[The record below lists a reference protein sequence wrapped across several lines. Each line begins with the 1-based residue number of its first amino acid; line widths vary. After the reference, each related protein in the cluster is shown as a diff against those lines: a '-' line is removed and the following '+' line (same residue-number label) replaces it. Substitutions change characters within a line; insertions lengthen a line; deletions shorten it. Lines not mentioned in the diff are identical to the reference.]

1 MPSAVRADSRTD
13 SGRGQLMAEMTVKRW
28 RRYGHDRLF
37 ISLADSGTRVGFVD
51 LLTGVRTVEVSE
63 WANDFAAAADIW
75 MRTASLSCDPEPTAA
90 RSYGNDLSRMNAS
103 DVVTEAQQLSAATD
117 ELAPP
122 SATIRTTPVSS
133 GPQSIVAA
141 QREASNDLS
150 TNRPGELVKAKAS
163 ELRNE
168 APIRTLLARVLG
180 VHTDERAYR
189 VGGRGEEKVAKKLDA
204 LPDGWHAIHSVPVG
218 AGDSDIDHVLI
229 GPAGVFTLNTKHHPR
244 GKVWVAEKAL
254 LVNGQK
260 TQYLRNS
267 RHEAARASRLL
278 TAGCG
283 FDVAVHAVIVI
294 VGADITVKARCPDVR
309 VLYREQLSRWLK
321 SQPHVLAA
329 DRIDAVFDVARRDVT
344 WRTSPASSV

>member
-1 MPSAVRADSRTD
+1 
-13 SGRGQLMAEMTVKRW
+13 MAEMIAKRW

-37 ISLADSGTRVGFVD
+37 VSLADGGARVGFVD
-51 LLTGVRTVEVSE
+51 LLTGARTIEMSE
-63 WANDFAAAADIW
+63 WADDFAATADNW
-75 MRTASLSCDPEPTAA
+75 MRVAGSSLDTDPAVTQSSAESVSQTDTAA
-90 RSYGNDLSRMNAS
+90 
-103 DVVTEAQQLSAATD
+103 VVTKEQAWTGDVDEMLS
-117 ELAPP
+117 P
-122 SATIRTTPVSS
+122 SAVIRTTPSS
-133 GPQSIVAA
+133 KVPESVVAVPI
-141 QREASNDLS
+141 EDWHDLS

-168 APIRTLLARVLG
+168 APVRTLLARVLG

-189 VGGRGEEKVAKKLDA
+189 VGGRGEEKVGKKLDG

-244 GKVWVAEKAL
+244 GKVWVAERAL
-254 LVNGQK
+254 LVNGQR

-267 RHEAARASRLL
+267 RHEAARASKLL

-283 FDVAVHAVIVI
+283 FDVAVQAVIVI

-329 DRIDAVFDVARRDVT
+329 DQVDAVFEIARRDVT
-344 WRTSPASSV
+344 WRTSPTSSA